1 MMFSILI
8 SLGLMFVFW
17 TPIPA
22 RAQLQQPTV
31 SIPTVTGTP
40 EGPTIR
46 VNADN
51 DQINVRTG
59 PNTDYDAIGV
69 MIAGETAPALG
80 RSVGG
85 DWIKIVYPGVE
96 GGVGWVYSPLV
107 TLLDGSELEILE
119 PPPTPTPRIT
129 PTIDPTLASQFIV
142 EVPATRLP
150 TFTAPQPLNI
160 PTYEPPAA
168 DQLNFGVPMGLVIVA
183 LGIVGILGAFFSFL
197 RGN

>member
-1 MMFSILI
+1 MKKLIAKTMMFSILI

-69 MIAGETAPALG
+69 MIAGETAAALG

-85 DWIKIVYPGVE
+85 DWIKNCISGSRRRCGLGLFPTGNLT
-96 GGVGWVYSPLV
+96 GW
-107 TLLDGSELEILE
+107 I
-119 PPPTPTPRIT
+119 RI
-129 PTIDPTLASQFIV
+129 
-142 EVPATRLP
+142 
-150 TFTAPQPLNI
+150 
-160 PTYEPPAA
+160 
-168 DQLNFGVPMGLVIVA
+168 
-183 LGIVGILGAFFSFL
+183 
-197 RGN
+197 GNP